1 MSSINL
7 KKGGK
12 VVLLLG
18 TIACATMTTHAV
30 PMDRTIV
37 ELPESYHAMMPGM
50 NPGYI
55 LARPT
60 APTDDEKPALMIYL
74 HGGGGSGDHIS
85 ERLGRNAPVKYWN
98 KQETHPFIIVSP
110 QCFPKNRWQAESLEV
125 MLEHLKE
132 TVEFDHNRIYL
143 TGFSMGSYGTW
154 LWAST
159 HPENFAA
166 IVPMGGGI
174 GREGPKDISPD
185 LDQWLDQLA
194 TIPTWIFH
202 GGNDTVVPSDRSETM
217 YQGLKE
223 RGLKELGLTI
233 YPNAKH
239 LHAKFGYE
247 EPMVYEWMLRQSRK

>member
-1 MSSINL
+1 MIPIDF

-12 VVLLLG
+12 LALLLG
-18 TIACATMTTHAV
+18 TLACAAMTTHAV
-30 PMDRTIV
+30 EMNRTIV
-37 ELPESYHAMMPGM
+37 ELPESYHAKMAGM

-60 APTDDEKPALMIYL
+60 APTDEEKPALLIYL
-74 HGGGGSGDHIS
+74 HGGGGGGEHIR
-85 ERLGRNAPVKYWN
+85 ERLGRNDPVKYWN
-98 KQETHPFIIVSP
+98 KQEKHPFIIVSP
-110 QCFPKNRWQAESLEV
+110 QCYPQKKWQAESLEV

-143 TGFSMGSYGTW
+143 TGFSMGAYGTW

-174 GREGPKDISPD
+174 GREGPKDISPE
-185 LDQWLDQLA
+185 LDQWLDNLA
-194 TIPTWIFH
+194 TIPTWIVH
-202 GGNDTVVPSDRSETM
+202 GGNDIVVPPERSETM
-217 YQGLKE
+217 YHGLKD

-239 LHAKFGYE
+239 LYAKAAYDD
-247 EPMVYEWMLRQSRK
+247 PTIYEWMLRQTRK